1 MNTLYLLDPTPTD
14 KLSSYRG
21 GGRVIQL
28 IRDYLKDTITFINDA
43 RLVPVNGTL
52 IVPYWFPYHLPQ
64 IITTRAH
71 AKVLIIFDVI
81 PLKYPEHFPIGIK
94 GELFKFINCTLARGY
109 DRILTISNSSKGDI
123 VKHLRIDPSKIT
135 VFPLTVA
142 KSLNTTK
149 ESKPNDIELEKPFCL
164 YVGDVNW
171 NKNLPNLARG
181 VIDSGV
187 TCVCVGRPF
196 SSANRTTIAQSN
208 SINPALGPF
217 REFIKI
223 THNSNKF
230 IFPENVS
237 DAELVWLY
245 KHAVC
250 NILPS
255 YDEGFGLSY
264 LEAASYETP
273 SVLSDISVFHEIARD
288 SALFVDPEK
297 PKSISDAITLL
308 STNAQRRQDLGKK
321 AKERS
326 VIFSPEKFKD
336 HFQSSINDL

>member
-1 MNTLYLLDPTPTD
+1 MQHYYRFGSSLFLLFFLCSCVTVVDLPSQE
-14 KLSSYRG
+14 LSSDYSDPLSPEDL
-21 GGRVIQL
+21 L
-28 IRDYLKDTITFINDA
+28 I
-43 RLVPVNGTL
+43 
-52 IVPYWFPYHLPQ
+52 
-64 IITTRAH
+64 
-71 AKVLIIFDVI
+71 
-81 PLKYPEHFPIGIK
+81 
-94 GELFKFINCTLARGY
+94 
-109 DRILTISNSSKGDI
+109 
-123 VKHLRIDPSKIT
+123 
-135 VFPLTVA
+135 
-142 KSLNTTK
+142 
-149 ESKPNDIELEKPFCL
+149 
-164 YVGDVNW
+164 
-171 NKNLPNLARG
+171 
-181 VIDSGV
+181 
-187 TCVCVGRPF
+187 
-196 SSANRTTIAQSN
+196 
-208 SINPALGPF
+208 
-217 REFIKI
+217 
-223 THNSNKF
+223 
-230 IFPENVS
+230 PENVS